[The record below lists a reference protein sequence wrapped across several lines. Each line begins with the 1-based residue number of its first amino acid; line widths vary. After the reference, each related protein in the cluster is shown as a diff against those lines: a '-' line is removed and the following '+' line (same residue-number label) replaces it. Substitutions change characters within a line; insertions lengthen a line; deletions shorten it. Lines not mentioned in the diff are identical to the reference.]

1 MARGGGERERGNGVE
16 KIRDPLSF
24 GGERNDAGCCT
35 FASMMVQGAWIIGH
49 FLFDISN
56 LALETI
62 DGINGII
69 LGVFQTCQRYSSRGE
84 NLNQCGNR

>member
-1 MARGGGERERGNGVE
+1 MAGGRGERERGNGVE

-62 DGINGII
+62 DKWNNPWCFSNLSTI
-69 LGVFQTCQRYSSRGE
+69 FEPRGKFE
-84 NLNQCGNR
+84 SMWK